1 QLSDQKRTSSP
12 ESINQRDCCWTVE
25 MCGLIPGQTD
35 ERTKYAVGTPARRKR
50 ALQRS
55 AQSSLED

>member
-1 QLSDQKRTSSP
+1 
-12 ESINQRDCCWTVE
+12 CWTVE

-35 ERTKYAVGTPARRKR
+35 ELTKYAVGTPARRKH
-50 ALQRS
+50 ALQRR